1 MDTQE
6 LTELQDRDPVGSRKR
21 TRDKSML
28 VTPGGTISYWLLC
41 MCLPHFS
48 LTTVCFQ
55 FIRWKMPSVSG
66 ASQVALVVKNLPANA
81 GDASS
86 SGGSPVRVRGNPL
99 QYSCLENPMD
109 RGAWWATIHGSQR
122 VGYNWSNLACT
133 RGPCLQFPTLN
144 IKEREKERR
153 DRGKRAGERE
163 ITTSVSIAS
172 RRDMIS
178 PALVRYL
185 LLG

>member
-6 LTELQDRDPVGSRKR
+6 LTDLQDRDPVGSRKR

-28 VTPGGTISYWLLC
+28 VTPGSTISYWLLC
-41 MCLPHFS
+41 LCLPHFS

-55 FIRWKMPSVSG
+55 FLRWKMPSVSG

-86 SGGSPVRVRGNPL
+86 SVRVCGNPL

-133 RGPCLQFPTLN
+133 RGPCLQFPTL
-144 IKEREKERR
+144 ISRRERKREGMGEKEQGRER
-153 DRGKRAGERE
+153 DHN
-163 ITTSVSIAS
+163 ISVNSFTKGC
-172 RRDMIS
+172 D
-178 PALVRYL
+178 
-185 LLG
+185 